1 MAAKDAGLVAVDWV
15 LLRVSKL
22 SGSGVWT
29 TVVLRV
35 DLMAGWVVVRIWRKP
50 SA

>member
-1 MAAKDAGLVAVDWV
+1 MVTVDWV

-22 SGSGVWT
+22 SGSGVGKR
-29 TVVLRV
+29 VVLRI
-35 DLMAGWVVVRIWRKP
+35 DSMAGWVVVRIGRKP

>member
-1 MAAKDAGLVAVDWV
+1 MVTVDWV

-22 SGSGVWT
+22 SGSRVGT
-29 TVVLRV
+29 TVLLRV
-35 DLMAGWVVVRIWRKP
+35 DSRSGWVVDRIGRKP